1 MPQIL
6 RCKKGFSLPELLAV
20 MAIMAVLAATSS
32 PFIRGYLRDAGNNK
46 AKAVLQDIADGYKTF
61 IIDYPNRT
69 FSSGSFN
76 SSSAAACNVQDT
88 GNVPG
93 ILKACHYI
101 NNYNWS
107 SYKYDFYLG
116 SVCCSDAPS
125 GAIACMRGNAPTGDY
140 TSTYCA
146 WVDKY
151 GSMND
156 NKN

>member
-1 MPQIL
+1 MRQIL
-6 RCKKGFSLPELLAV
+6 RSKNGFSLPELLAV
-20 MAIMAVLAATSS
+20 MAIMAILAATSA

-61 IIDYPNRT
+61 MADYPNRT
-69 FSSGSFN
+69 FAAGSFN
-76 SSSAAACNVQDT
+76 SSSVSACTVNDADNQ
-88 GNVPG
+88 PG
-93 ILKACHYI
+93 LLKACHYI

-125 GAIACMRGNAPTGDY
+125 GSIACMRGNASAGDY

-151 GSMND
+151 GTMDD